1 MKNSL
6 IKQSFLYFALGL
18 VFVYF
23 VVVRVADYGYDVLAC
38 ILIIMTLMDFG
49 IGIGLI
55 ITGLKRRKKNLYK
68 VSVAYLL
75 QVFLFCFRWIIFQE
89 ID

>member
-23 VVVRVADYGYDVLAC
+23 VIFRVTDYAYDILAY

-49 IGIGLI
+49 IGIGLM
-55 ITGLKRRKKNLYK
+55 ITGFKRRKKNL
-68 VSVAYLL
+68 
-75 QVFLFCFRWIIFQE
+75 
-89 ID
+89 